1 MTNEKE
7 IEKNTIALGEL
18 VNGLVD
24 KKLQKIKMKID
35 KIFDNHSQQ
44 GSEQE
49 VGSQETL
56 SGNKSSTYVDNP
68 TDTLKIFENHSQ
80 DGSEYPIKNS
90 SIASARHPETSG
102 VNSDFPKTLD
112 ETPEEENKK
121 EIGK

>member
-1 MTNEKE
+1 MKNEKE
-7 IEKNTIALGEL
+7 IEKNTITLGEL

-35 KIFDNHSQQ
+35 KVFD
-44 GSEQE
+44 
-49 VGSQETL
+49 
-56 SGNKSSTYVDNP
+56 
-68 TDTLKIFENHSQ
+68 NHSQ